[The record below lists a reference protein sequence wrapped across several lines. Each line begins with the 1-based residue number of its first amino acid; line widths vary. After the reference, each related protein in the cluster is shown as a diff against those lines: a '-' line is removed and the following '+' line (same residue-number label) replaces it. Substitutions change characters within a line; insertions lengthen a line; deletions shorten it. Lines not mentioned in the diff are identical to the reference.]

1 MSAEHT
7 VDTIGISTSLFIS
20 GEHRRGGAGKLPIVD
35 PGTGK
40 QIGTVELASEADV
53 QDALEAASQ
62 AFPAWS
68 QTLPSQ
74 RGAILKRAARLLLE
88 RADDAASVLTT
99 EAGKTRVEARGE
111 IGRAIET
118 LMWNGEQAGRIEGR
132 IIAGAADGS
141 VRYSI
146 PTPLGVVAAFTAW
159 NFPAVLGSRKLGSAL
174 AAGCT
179 VVLKAAESAPATAAI
194 IVQALADSGLPNG
207 VVNLIFGDPP
217 AVAKQLL
224 SSPVVKAATFT
235 GSTAV
240 GRSLAALAA
249 PRLIR
254 CVFELGGH
262 APVIVCQDANIDT
275 VIATTSPAKFGSA
288 GQSCVAPTRYIVHRS
303 LYEQFA
309 EKLAA
314 YAQSLTLGHGHDADT
329 TLGAVAN
336 QGRVDT
342 LKRLTDDAVARGAR
356 LVTGGAQAELD
367 GFFFEPTV
375 LADVPTDADIMTEE
389 PFGPIAALIA
399 YDEFDEAI
407 ELANATDYGFAAYL
421 FTDSLRRRNQAI
433 DQLKAGNIGIN
444 QMAPSLPDA
453 PLGGIAA
460 SGLGY
465 EGGTEGILSF
475 MQLRLVS
482 QSAPR
487 DTGSTRDSAS
497 RRQHT

>member
-1 MSAEHT
+1 MSAEHSL
-7 VDTIGISTSLFIS
+7 DTLTFDTPLFIN
-20 GEHRRGGAGKLPIVD
+20 GKPRAGGAGQLPIVD

-40 QIGTVELASEADV
+40 QLGSVELADSEDIS
-53 QDALEAASQ
+53 DALNAASR

-68 QTLPSQ
+68 ATLPSQ
-74 RGAILKRAARLLLE
+74 RGAILKRAGQILAE
-88 RADDAASVLTT
+88 GADHAAAVLMT
-99 EAGKTRVEARGE
+99 EAGKTRGEARGE

-118 LMWNGEQAGRIEGR
+118 FTWNGEQAGRIEGR

-141 VRYSI
+141 TRFSV

-159 NFPAVLGSRKLGSAL
+159 NFPAVLCSRKLGGAL

-194 IVQALADSGLPNG
+194 LVEALVAAGLPDG
-207 VVNLIFGDPP
+207 VVNLVFGDPP
-217 AVAKQLL
+217 AVAEQLL

-240 GRSLAALAA
+240 GRKLAALAA

-262 APVIVCQDANIDT
+262 APVIVCEDADIDS

-303 LYEQFA
+303 LQEEFCA
-309 EKLAA
+309 KLAA
-314 YAQSLTLGHGHDADT
+314 YADSLTLGHGSDAGT

-336 QGRVDT
+336 QGRVDA
-342 LKRLTDDAVARGAR
+342 LVRLTKDAVSRGAR
-356 LVTGGAQAELD
+356 LVTGGGQPERD

-375 LADVPTDADIMTEE
+375 LVDVSADADIMTEE
-389 PFGPIAALIA
+389 PFGPIAVVTG
-399 YDEFDEAI
+399 YDSFDDAI
-407 ELANATDYGFAAYL
+407 EQANRTAYGFAAYV
-421 FTDSLRRRNQAI
+421 FTDSLARRNQAVA
-433 DQLKAGNIGIN
+433 QLNAGNIGIN

-453 PLGGIAA
+453 PLGGLGD
-460 SGLGY
+460 SGVGY

-475 MQLRLVS
+475 MQLRLIS
-482 QSAPR
+482 QSAP
-487 DTGSTRDSAS
+487 TR
-497 RRQHT
+497 